1 MSKCTCKIWLFCGAI
16 CTICSVVRFVC
27 EHRNKTVPATESE
40 KWSWDAIFSS
50 SFPPYIHP
58 LSSIRSQTMPSPS
71 RPSWSCWH
79 STPSSTCY
87 WYGTSRGCGLVAMAS
102 GSHSTSHCS
111 RPTGWTGR
119 HGVLARPGS
128 PEGGGDRLELETPL
142 SLSLYEIYG
151 GCGFMPVSTNI
162 VDT

>member
-1 MSKCTCKIWLFCGAI
+1 MRCYFLLLLPSL
-16 CTICSVVRFVC
+16 
-27 EHRNKTVPATESE
+27 
-40 KWSWDAIFSS
+40 
-50 SFPPYIHP
+50 HP

-119 HGVLARPGS
+119 HGVIARPGS

-142 SLSLYEIYG
+142 SLSLSLSL
-151 GCGFMPVSTNI
+151 FMNKEQCNGEGVNSCQYQLKLLILNTLLASER
-162 VDT
+162 